1 MSKIPYDLQ
10 KIKAVVFDVDGVLS
24 PTVIPMADDG
34 IPRRMANL
42 KDGYS
47 MVLAVRAGIHLAVIT
62 GAESPGVKLRLQNIG
77 LRDVFI
83 NTLDKL
89 PVLKKWMD
97 DNGYTPAEVAYAG
110 DDVPDI
116 PAMNYVGLPVS
127 PSDGSRDALEAA
139 VYITDAAGGYGV
151 ARELLEEI
159 LRAKGLWPTQ
169 NSSDI
174 SIIAN
179 Q

>member
-1 MSKIPYDLQ
+1 MSKIPYELY
-10 KIKAVVFDVDGVLS
+10 KIRAVVFDVDGVLS
-24 PTVIPMADDG
+24 PTVIPMGDDG

-47 MVLAVRAGIHLAVIT
+47 MVLAVRAGLHLAVIT
-62 GAESPGVKLRLQNIG
+62 GAAAPGVRERLQNIG
-77 LRDVFI
+77 IKDIFS

-89 PVLKKWMD
+89 PVLKAWMA
-97 DNGYTPAEVAYAG
+97 DNDYQPDEVAYVG

-116 PAMNYVGLPVS
+116 PAMNHVGLPVS
-127 PSDGSRDALEAA
+127 PADGSRDALEAA
-139 VYITDAAGGYGV
+139 VYVTDAAGGYGV

-159 LRAKGLWPTQ
+159 LRAKKLWPTQ
-169 NSSDI
+169 NGSDV
-174 SIIAN
+174 SIFAN

>member
-1 MSKIPYDLQ
+1 MSKIPYQLD

-24 PTVIPMADDG
+24 PTVIPLGDDG
-34 IPRRMANL
+34 VPRRMANL

-47 MVLAVRAGIHLAVIT
+47 MVLAVRAGLHLAVIS
-62 GAESPGVKLRLQNIG
+62 GGESPGVRERLQNIG
-77 LRDVFI
+77 MTDIFL

-89 PVLKKWMD
+89 PVLKRWMK
-97 DNGYTPAEVAYAG
+97 DNGYQPEEIAYVG

-127 PSDGSRDALEAA
+127 PADGSRDAIEAA
-139 VYITDAAGGYGV
+139 VYVTDASGGHGV
-151 ARELLEEI
+151 ARELIEEI
-159 LRAKGLWPTQ
+159 MRAKRLWPTQ
-169 NSSDI
+169 MDSDT